1 MNKNKLLE
9 IARSNEQ
16 HISDLLPYID
26 LLQKSQDVRVKNT
39 ISYLKRF
46 ANRSKEYHSSS
57 FVVLVVGPVKSG
69 KSTFVNLVSGEYVS
83 PTHFLECTGRPSIIY
98 KNESKDIT
106 VYRSKNTLE
115 KNGQIEDVFDA
126 LNGIINK
133 TEIPDI
139 ETKTIEFSKDNI
151 EKYVKLDV
159 NNVSNDDT
167 LITSIAIESGGNL
180 LQDNVLI
187 IDMAGFDGAKA
198 NMSNTPYEKIVER
211 ADLVVFVQSSNSVIS
226 KVSSEFF
233 SIIKKHN
240 KKAPICL
247 IHNIFDSAFWRP
259 KELKIKDSDEHI
271 KYAVN
276 EFKNTHGLFIDE
288 KNAFNINLGKVSD
301 LRNNS
306 FEGPY
311 KDILKEAESEFLD
324 AEKEISN
331 LLLNRE
337 SIRLNNCISRT
348 YNKQQELLAY
358 LDSVIYYYADKL
370 YKYEQEESRFEKS
383 KIDCDSLEWNTD
395 SIFDINSIRDI
406 VSQNYRRA
414 EEMASVRP
422 KYKTIDARNIAVR
435 FITDVEYD
443 LKKYFE
449 GQYTILHNI
458 QSTQVVRDAIS
469 KIKLYVEDLKNM
481 NIEYKTKDE
490 YAVNIKIQDFTF
502 EPNID
507 LETLIPRLKLANKHT
522 DEQLKRVLRLIYEE
536 FVGFTDTGN
545 YNVRG
550 YIEKVLFPEM
560 HRKIKMAKN
569 EYIKDLVSAINND
582 ISKLQ
587 DITLKTI
594 IPDIKA
600 CQKDLEILNKL
611 RLNVNHLEI
620 KNYE

>member
-1 MNKNKLLE
+1 MIGIMSKNELLE
-9 IARSNEQ
+9 VTKSNEQ
-16 HISDLLPYID
+16 YISTNLLPYID
-26 LLQKSQDVRVKNT
+26 LLQKSQDARVRNT

-69 KSTFVNLVSGEYVS
+69 KSTFVNLVSREYVS

-98 KNESKDIT
+98 KNESRDIT
-106 VYRSKNTLE
+106 IYRSKKPTE
-115 KNGQIEDVFDA
+115 KNGQIEDIFDS
-126 LNGIINK
+126 LNGLIDK
-133 TEIPDI
+133 TDIQDI

-167 LITSIAIESGGNL
+167 LITSIAIENGGSL

-240 KKAPICL
+240 KQAPICL

-306 FEGPY
+306 FDEQY
-311 KDILKEAESEFLD
+311 IEILKEAENEFLV

-331 LLLNRE
+331 LLLNRTL
-337 SIRLNNCISRT
+337 IRLNNCISRT
-348 YNKQQELLAY
+348 YNKQKELLEY
-358 LDSVIYYYADKL
+358 LDSIIIDYNATLRTYNEKL
-370 YKYEQEESRFEKS
+370 KKFEKS
-383 KIDCDSLEWNTD
+383 KIDYNSIEWNTD
-395 SIFDINSIRDI
+395 SILDISSIRDI
-406 VSQNYRRA
+406 IDQNYRIA
-414 EEMASVRP
+414 EQKASTST
-422 KYKTIDARNIAVR
+422 KYKTVHARTIASE
-435 FITDVEYD
+435 FITTIQSE

-449 GQYTILHNI
+449 ERHCILHDI
-458 QSTQVVRDAIS
+458 QKTTQEVRDAIAE
-469 KIKLYVEDLKNM
+469 IKLFVKDLKEK
-481 NIEYKTKDE
+481 NIDCETKDT
-490 YAVNIKIQDFTF
+490 YPVRINIQDFSF
-502 EPNID
+502 NPDIN
-507 LETLIPRLKLANKHT
+507 LNTLIPYLSGWAKHKHENLKK
-522 DEQLKRVLRLIYEE
+522 VLRFIYDQ
-536 FVGFTDTGN
+536 FIGFLDTGN
-545 YNVRG
+545 YFVKG
-550 YIEKVLFPEM
+550 YLEKSLLPEM
-560 HRKIKMAKN
+560 HEKLRVAKE
-569 EYIKDLVSAINND
+569 EYIKELVTIINND
-582 ISKLQ
+582 IHRLQ
-587 DITLKTI
+587 DITLHTI
-594 IPDIKA
+594 IPDI
-600 CQKDLEILNKL
+600 QEYQNDLKL
-611 RLNVNHLEI
+611 LI
-620 KNYE
+620 KLKTDIEKL